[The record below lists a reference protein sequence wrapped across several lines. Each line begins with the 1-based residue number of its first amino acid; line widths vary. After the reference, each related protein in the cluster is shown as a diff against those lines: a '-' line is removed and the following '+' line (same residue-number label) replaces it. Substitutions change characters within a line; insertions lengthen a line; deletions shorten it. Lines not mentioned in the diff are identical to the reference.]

1 MVSEMTDKL
10 ITPGHYET
18 ADEYH
23 EKRLSKVSILCSQCR
38 DHNLKLMDAN
48 DYMANVNT

>member
-10 ITPGHYET
+10 ITPGRYET

-23 EKRLSKVSILCSQCR
+23 EKRLSKVSSYNNYNVTVNCS
-38 DHNLKLMDAN
+38 HNL
-48 DYMANVNT
+48 

>member
-10 ITPGHYET
+10 ITPGRYET

-23 EKRLSKVSILCSQCR
+23 EKRLSKVSTMIIMQSIESS
-38 DHNLKLMDAN
+38 
-48 DYMANVNT
+48 